1 MEFPCPFRKITQ
13 KDSFLDL
20 KINYSSV
27 LVVSIT
33 FLLFTL
39 LFLYTGFIPKGNTV
53 THKFLFIE
61 LYDFYGNK
69 TKLKNYQ
76 GKIIVLDF
84 WATWCEP
91 CKKAA
96 PLIDILS
103 KKSNIDNFVFLGI
116 NTDDNK
122 TLEELKQASTDF
134 GINYPSLL
142 DPQLKLSE
150 ELNVEGQ
157 PALIFLDRKG
167 NILYRQYGILISD
180 IQMLLQKMEEWEKE

>member
-1 MEFPCPFRKITQ
+1 MEFISPLRKTNK
-13 KDSFLDL
+13 KDSHLDL

-27 LVVSIT
+27 IVVSIT

-53 THKFLFIE
+53 SHKFLSIE
-61 LYDFYGNK
+61 LYDFDGNK

-103 KKSNIDNFVFLGI
+103 KKSNTDNFVFLGV

-122 TLEELKQASTDF
+122 TLEELKQASLEF

-142 DPQLKLSE
+142 DPKLKLSE

>member
-1 MEFPCPFRKITQ
+1 M
-13 KDSFLDL
+13 
-20 KINYSSV
+20 KINLSSI
-27 LVVSIT
+27 LVVLFT
-33 FLLFTL
+33 FLLFTF

-53 THKFLFIE
+53 VSHKYLSIE
-61 LYDFYGNK
+61 LYDFNGEK
-69 TKLKNYQ
+69 VKLKNYQ

-103 KKSNIDNFVFLGI
+103 KKSNTDNFVFLGI
-116 NTDDNK
+116 NTDDSK
-122 TLEELKQASTDF
+122 TLEELKKASTEF

-142 DPQLKLSE
+142 DPNLKLSD

-180 IQMLLQKMEEWEKE
+180 IQKLLQKMEEWEKE

>member
-1 MEFPCPFRKITQ
+1 M
-13 KDSFLDL
+13 
-20 KINYSSV
+20 
-27 LVVSIT
+27 
-33 FLLFTL
+33 FTL
-39 LFLYTGFIPKGNTV
+39 LFLYTGFIPKGSTV
-53 THKFLFIE
+53 THKFLSIE

-103 KKSNIDNFVFLGI
+103 KKSNTDNFVFLGI

-122 TLEELKQASTDF
+122 TLEELKQASADF

-150 ELNVEGQ
+150 ELNVDGQ